1 MSELFEILIIIGLG
15 YLVLLL
21 LLETVIWKVQP
32 DMEGV
37 VVLHIPMGDGTMKRK
52 LYGLRYD
59 NQLYVA
65 SNHWFRRW
73 YYAVLDNPVLEV
85 EYAGEVGP
93 HAAVAIGGEEQRR
106 VAQEYNQGMA
116 LKIACGFA
124 PQRFLRLD
132 RVAG

>member
-59 NQLYVA
+59 N
-65 SNHWFRRW
+65 
-73 YYAVLDNPVLEV
+73 
-85 EYAGEVGP
+85 
-93 HAAVAIGGEEQRR
+93 
-106 VAQEYNQGMA
+106 
-116 LKIACGFA
+116 
-124 PQRFLRLD
+124 
-132 RVAG
+132 